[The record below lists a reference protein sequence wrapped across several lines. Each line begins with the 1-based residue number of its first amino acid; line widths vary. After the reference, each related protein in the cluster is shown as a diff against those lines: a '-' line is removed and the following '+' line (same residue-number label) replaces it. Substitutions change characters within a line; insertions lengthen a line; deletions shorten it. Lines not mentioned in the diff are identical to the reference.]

1 MSIETCARLLCIET
15 MVDKGD
21 VKNYGLATNATVEMT
36 QLRTPTQS
44 LLIDRIICLGLNA
57 RASQH

>member
-1 MSIETCARLLCIET
+1 MSIETCARWLCIET
-15 MVDKGD
+15 MVDNGD